1 MRKCTQ
7 KYTKMHIDILNLLR
21 TAHTFSAMYVNIHT
35 VHTVQTY
42 ILCLCVCVRVC
53 VNSLVFKNS
62 TFSRVRFPT
71 SKSQILHLAPVSSA
85 REPRQKD
92 REDDV
97 VSWVEHGR
105 FSVFPSLYKAV
116 CPAAELRPVS
126 QSVKS
131 PWLLVTRQVELFPR
145 FQWTPRR
152 TPS

>member
-42 ILCLCVCVRVC
+42 ILCLCVCVCACVY

-62 TFSRVRFPT
+62 TFSRARSPT
-71 SKSQILHLAPVSSA
+71 SKSQILHLAPVSAA

-92 REDDV
+92 REDAV
-97 VSWVEHGR
+97 VSQIERCR
-105 FSVFPSLYKAV
+105 FFRVPIFV
-116 CPAAELRPVS
+116 
-126 QSVKS
+126 
-131 PWLLVTRQVELFPR
+131 
-145 FQWTPRR
+145 
-152 TPS
+152 